1 MRINSE
7 AKRRDSE
14 GVFSLMLKKNFKK
27 MAEGGN
33 IGEEKKRK
41 KEESRRGKRQAD
53 VAEDINGK
61 TGKVGGK
68 GWGAEEG

>member
-1 MRINSE
+1 
-7 AKRRDSE
+7 
-14 GVFSLMLKKNFKK
+14 

-68 GWGAEEG
+68 GWGAEEGWKLSQAWDVGKWGI